1 MGIPVVIKPSG
12 GMPVTVSPYGTPM
25 TEASNGFGI
34 AVTEAPNGLPVAGIT
49 FGPTLALSAASVPE
63 SAAVNTTVG
72 TLSLTPGTTGTPVYS
87 LTDSAGGKFNISGA
101 LLRTNAALDF
111 ETASYHNVTVAV
123 SGVTPAVANRQFTIL
138 VTDGLEPVI
147 MLSLATVAETAAIGT
162 TVGVLSLINSYTGT
176 PAYTL
181 VDNAGGR
188 FAISGSNLNVAAT
201 LDYETA
207 TSHSVT
213 VSVSGVSPPA
223 LNKVFTIAVTDM
235 PEPVIALTGTTAS
248 EDAAIGTTVGTLSL
262 LNSYTGTPV
271 YTLTDS
277 AGGKFAISGSNLN
290 VAAALDYETA
300 SMHSVTVA
308 VSGITPAAANKAF
321 TVVVLDAEDA
331 LGGDV
336 TVTWD
341 PLFYDSAASHV
352 TYSGGNLIA
361 STGGSST
368 NWNNACA
375 LLGASTGKY
384 YCEFRFTSSIAA
396 IPGWALVGLRT
407 YIRANLGSSNLGS
420 DLHTIGY
427 AGSGDVLKDNG
438 TDVKLASV
446 TFAQNHWIAMAVD
459 LDARKIWFK
468 NITTGGSWNG
478 VGGDPDAGTNGITT
492 PAGGWTYYPA
502 CTLSYGTSN
511 TYVCEANFGVAAY
524 AGVKPST
531 FNNWSTVTNSLT
543 WNYAHPLSGSAAY
556 TNNKLTATGNLVT
569 TTWNTA
575 VCSGARQVSYDN
587 RYYCEFHIDTA
598 ISINE
603 ILIGLCSTTFTS
615 NIVLGMGGNSIGWNV
630 GLGTFKIGTVDRFVT
645 PITAAAGHYLAM
657 AVDTISNKIWVKN
670 ITSGN
675 NWNGVSGDPAA
686 GTGGIDV
693 AAMAGGDENVGPC
706 AQIGYD
712 EAGNA
717 ITANFGATAYQQTPP
732 VGFGNWGHDAPSV
745 GGGGGVTKN
754 IVTDYGAVANALWF
768 EGTFSIAMGSYS
780 LTCATSIW
788 NSGDVGKHIVVS
800 SMPFG
805 SPLSTTIASFVSGTN
820 VILADT
826 PPANW
831 NNSANAATGGSM
843 VNRSNVI
850 VSWALVNN
858 ASAFQAFKDEFQEE
872 TVTLTIPAGTYL
884 VKAGNFGGL
893 FDGIRNITCN
903 AVGATLCGG
912 MFQIQAAAQ
921 HEGMGHSS
929 YTASVSAGATSV
941 TLLTPSD
948 VSKFVIGDY
957 AMMTGF
963 DMQNLGYP
971 TNQARHEYLL
981 ITAID
986 SDVGSPTYGKITFLT
1001 PLLYAY
1007 LSTWPL
1013 YTPENSLMNEHGV
1026 LIGNQSYGGPATL
1039 YAMNPRFNHTSVVNG
1054 MTIAQGEQYGV
1065 SGLDLT
1071 FNDCAFVGL
1080 GQLGP
1085 HMTMAKYIAFN
1096 NCDASRMNIEVDKL
1110 CHRVTSTG
1118 TTWGGLY
1125 VQSSSINE
1133 LILDNSDI
1141 AYSVWTP
1148 RKLTI
1153 KNGCSIAALL
1163 PNPATYG
1170 FADVLNVSNSVVGAF
1185 GTETYHGNGFEI
1197 RNGDGSG
1204 ADGIE
1209 KDFTMTAGVISVP
1222 ASMRWNKGLSQWAIT
1237 GGRMHFVDA
1246 NLGSLGLFTIT
1257 DVTDIGT
1264 HILVHTNWAQNGGTF
1279 PPSSYAGGGLWLKS
1293 HNVTSCTFNAVSGC
1307 AEVQMLSN
1315 CVPHPLGS
1323 QYKRVFNGDVVD
1335 SGYWQLQGRIKY
1347 IKVEILGAYSG
1358 PTATV
1363 TLTLLFGNA
1372 TVKMSDFSQV
1382 IWNPVINLKTG
1393 PRSVIFD
1400 TDADP
1405 YPTAWTGGVAGDT
1418 LTGMAEAQWAC
1429 GNFRLLMTDITA
1441 EPTPPTTRPTYI
1453 VTVVTDQG
1461 VA

>member
-34 AVTEAPNGLPVAGIT
+34 AVTQAPNGLPVAGIT

-101 LLRTNAALDF
+101 LLRTNALLDF

-138 VTDGLEPVI
+138 VTDVLEPVI
-147 MLSLATVAETAAIGT
+147 VLSLATVAETAAIGT

-188 FAISGSNLNVAAT
+188 FAISGSNLNVAAA

-207 TSHSVT
+207 TSHNIT
-213 VSVSGVSPPA
+213 VSVSGVTPPA

-235 PEPVIALTGTTAS
+235 PEPVIALTGTAVN
-248 EDAAIGTTVGTLSL
+248 EDAAVGVTVGTLSL

-300 SMHSVTVA
+300 AMHSVTVA
-308 VSGITPAAANKAF
+308 VSGITPAAANKVF
-321 TVVVLDAEDA
+321 TILVLDIVEVAGA
-331 LGGDV
+331 G
-336 TVTWD
+336 TWNPAD
-341 PLFYDSAASHV
+341 KA
-352 TYSGGNLIA
+352 
-361 STGGSST
+361 
-368 NWNNACA
+368 A
-375 LLGASTGKY
+375 LL
-384 YCEFRFTSSIAA
+384 
-396 IPGWALVGLRT
+396 
-407 YIRANLGSSNLGS
+407 
-420 DLHTIGY
+420 
-427 AGSGDVLKDNG
+427 
-438 TDVKLASV
+438 
-446 TFAQNHWIAMAVD
+446 
-459 LDARKIWFK
+459 
-468 NITTGGSWNG
+468 
-478 VGGDPDAGTNGITT
+478 
-492 PAGGWTYYPA
+492 
-502 CTLSYGTSN
+502 TLSPDNLTAIGEGTSN
-511 TYVCEANFGVAAY
+511 NCSIRATVSQASGKRFCKFTLLETTSWA
-524 AGVKPST
+524 
-531 FNNWSTVTNSLT
+531 FNGGLQVGFLPASASIDPGYLGG
-543 WNYAHPLSGSAAY
+543 SGGGGY
-556 TNNKLTATGNLVT
+556 TCHGTIFRFNGTQVT
-569 TTWNTA
+569 TTMPTWTTGDVISMALDLTA
-575 VCSGARQVSYDN
+575 KKVWFRK
-587 RYYCEFHIDTA
+587 
-598 ISINE
+598 
-603 ILIGLCSTTFTS
+603 
-615 NIVLGMGGNSIGWNV
+615 NSDGWN
-630 GLGTFKIGTVDRFVT
+630 GDI
-645 PITAAAGHYLAM
+645 LA
-657 AVDTISNKIWVKN
+657 NQ
-670 ITSGN
+670 
-675 NWNGVSGDPAA
+675 DPAA
-686 GTGGIDV
+686 GIGGWDMTAAIDGTTPLFPACSIRSATVGLGEIRIDLTGS
-693 AAMAGGDENVGPC
+693 
-706 AQIGYD
+706 
-712 EAGNA
+712 
-717 ITANFGATAYQQTPP
+717 GAPTAYLP
-732 VGFGNWGHDAPSV
+732 W
-745 GGGGGVTKN
+745 GGGGVTGTTKN
-754 IVTDYGAVANALWF
+754 IVTDYGAVADGLWV
-768 EGTFSIAMGSYS
+768 EGTFTIYGGTTT
-780 LTCATSIW
+780 LTCNSAAPFV
-788 NSGDVGKHIVVS
+788 SGDVGKSIVVS
-800 SMPFG
+800 PMPFG
-805 SPLSTTIASFVSGTN
+805 SPLFSTIMSRVSGS
-820 VILADT
+820 VITLAHT

-831 NNSANAATGGSM
+831 DNANFPNPGGSM
-843 VNRSNVI
+843 VNRPNVI
-850 VSWALVNN
+850 VSWGTNN
-858 ASAFQAFKDEFQEE
+858 GKTLADGGVDGPFETFKKAYQGQ

-884 VKAGNFGGL
+884 ISCGNFGGL

-903 AVGATLCGG
+903 ATGATLCGDS
-912 MFQIQAAAQ
+912 FQIQASAQ
-921 HEGMGHSS
+921 YGGMGHSG

-948 VSKFVIGDY
+948 VSKFAIGDY

-986 SDVGSPTYGKITFLT
+986 SDSGSPTYGKITFLT

-1013 YTPENSLMNEHGV
+1013 YTEENTLLNEHGV
-1026 LIGNQSYGGPATL
+1026 LTGNYSYGGPATL
-1039 YAMNPRFNHTSVVNG
+1039 YAMDPKFNHTSVVNG
-1054 MTIAQGEQYGV
+1054 LTIAQGNQYGV
-1065 SGLDLT
+1065 SGLNMT
-1071 FNDCAFVGL
+1071 FNDCAFVGH

-1085 HMTMAKYIAFN
+1085 HMTMAKFIAFN
-1096 NCDASRMNIEVDKL
+1096 NCDASDMNIEVDKL
-1110 CHRVTSTG
+1110 CHQVTSIG
-1118 TTWGGLY
+1118 SSWLGLY
-1125 VQSSSINE
+1125 LQSSSINE
-1133 LILDNSDI
+1133 LILDNTDVEF
-1141 AYSVWTP
+1141 SVWAP

-1153 KNGCSIAALL
+1153 KNGCNIGSLS

-1170 FADVLNVSNSVVGAF
+1170 FADVLNVSNSAIGAF
-1185 GTETYHGNGFEI
+1185 GSEIYHGNGFEI

-1204 ADGIE
+1204 TDGIE

-1246 NLGSLGLFTIT
+1246 NLGSIGLFTIT

-1264 HILVHTNWAQNGGTF
+1264 HIRVHTNWTQNGGTF
-1279 PPSSYAGGGLWLKS
+1279 PPSTYVGGLWLKS

-1307 AEVQMLSN
+1307 AEVQMLSL
-1315 CVPHPLGS
+1315 CTPHPLGS

-1382 IWNPVINLKTG
+1382 VWNPVINLKTG

-1405 YPTAWTGGVAGDT
+1405 YPTAWTGSVAGDT

-1429 GNFRLLMTDITA
+1429 GNFRLLMTDIVG